1 MLDRTFDQLK
11 RWSGLRVFLAILA
24 FSTLGSQVLVSA
36 MSWFF
41 HGEWRLDYAITGL
54 VTASVVSVIVALV
67 VSRLI
72 QMLQRAEAQARAANA
87 SKSTF
92 LANMSHEIRTPLNAI
107 TGMAHLIRRSSV
119 NPEQDQRL
127 DKLEAAGRHLLG
139 IVEAVLDHSK
149 IEAGEFQLDEAE
161 VRIESLVGN
170 VLSMVHERAQAKRLT
185 LRTELAPLPERL
197 RGDPMRLQ
205 QALLNYVA
213 NAVKFTEAG
222 EVVLR
227 VVVLSEGTDSI
238 HLRFEVQDQ
247 GMGIDAV
254 TLAELFQPFK
264 QADTA
269 ITRQFGGTGLGL
281 TITRRIA
288 QMMGGEAGAT
298 SEPGQG
304 STFWFTAHL
313 LKGPVQSAPPV
324 APRPEPAEDTL
335 QREHAGQRVLVVE
348 DEPVNREITAY
359 ILQGAGLVVEMA
371 EDGHA
376 GLQCLAEAS
385 FDLVLMD
392 VQMPQLDGL
401 EATRRLRLQ
410 PHLATLP
417 VIAITA
423 NAFAEDRAACLA
435 AGMNDFISKP
445 VNPEALLCTV
455 LRWLPPREGDGP
467 QD

>member
-1 MLDRTFDQLK
+1 MLDRTFDHLK

-24 FSTLGSQVLVSA
+24 FSTLGSLVLVSA
-36 MSWFF
+36 MSWLF
-41 HGEWRLDYAITGL
+41 HGQWRLDYAITGL
-54 VTASVVSVIVALV
+54 VTASVVSVLVALV

-161 VRIESLVGN
+161 VRIQSLVGN

-185 LRTELAPLPERL
+185 LRTDLPPLPERL

-222 EVVLR
+222 EIVLR
-227 VVVLSEGTDSI
+227 VVVLAESADSI

-247 GMGIDAV
+247 GMGIDAA

-288 QMMGGEAGAT
+288 QMMGGEAGAS
-298 SEPGQG
+298 SEPGLG

-313 LKGPVQSAPPV
+313 LKGSVQSAPPV

-376 GLQCLAEAS
+376 GLRKLEEAS
-385 FDLVLMD
+385 FDIVLMD

-401 EATRRLRLQ
+401 EATRRLRQ
-410 PHLATLP
+410 RPGLATLP
-417 VIAITA
+417 VVALTA

-455 LRWLPPREGDGP
+455 LRWLPP
-467 QD
+467 QQAH

>member
-11 RWSGLRVFLAILA
+11 AWSGLRIFLAILL

-41 HGEWRLDYAITGL
+41 FGEWRLDYAITGL

-67 VSRLI
+67 VWRLVS
-72 QMLQRAEAQARAANA
+72 MLQRAEAQARHANA
-87 SKSTF
+87 SKSRF
-92 LANMSHEIRTPLNAI
+92 LAHMSHEIRTPLNAI
-107 TGMAHLIRRSSV
+107 TGMTHLIRRSSV

-149 IEAGEFQLDEAE
+149 IEAGEFKLDEAE
-161 VRIESLVGN
+161 VRVESLVGN
-170 VLSMVHERAQAKRLT
+170 VLSMLHERAAAKRLN
-185 LRTELAPLPERL
+185 LRTELPALPERL
-197 RGDPMRLQ
+197 RGDPTRLQ

-222 EVVLR
+222 DIVLR
-227 VVVLSEGTDSI
+227 VRVLAESEADI
-238 HLRFEVQDQ
+238 FLRFEVEDQ
-247 GMGIDAV
+247 GMGIDGAM
-254 TLAELFQPFK
+254 LAELFQPFK

-288 QMMGGEAGAT
+288 QMMGGEAGA
-298 SEPGQG
+298 SSVPGQG
-304 STFWFTAHL
+304 STFWFTARL
-313 LKGPVQSAPPV
+313 LKGPVQSPPPM
-324 APRPEPAEDTL
+324 APRPEPAEATL
-335 QREHAGQRVLVVE
+335 QRDHAGQRVLVVE
-348 DEPVNREITAY
+348 DEPVNREITAF
-359 ILQGAGLVVEMA
+359 ILEGAGLVVEMA
-371 EDGHA
+371 EDGFA
-376 GLQCLAEAS
+376 GLRMLETAS
-385 FDLVLMD
+385 YDIVLMD
-392 VQMPQLDGL
+392 VQMPHLDGL
-401 EATRRLRLQ
+401 EATRRLRQ
-410 PHLATLP
+410 RPGLAALP
-417 VIAITA
+417 VVALTA

-455 LRWLPPREGDGP
+455 LRWLPAP
-467 QD
+467 QHPTH

>member
-1 MLDRTFDQLK
+1 MLERTFDHLK
-11 RWSGLRVFLAILA
+11 RWSGLR
-24 FSTLGSQVLVSA
+24 
-36 MSWFF
+36 
-41 HGEWRLDYAITGL
+41 
-54 VTASVVSVIVALV
+54 
-67 VSRLI
+67 
-72 QMLQRAEAQARAANA
+72 
-87 SKSTF
+87 
-92 LANMSHEIRTPLNAI
+92 
-107 TGMAHLIRRSSV
+107 
-119 NPEQDQRL
+119 
-127 DKLEAAGRHLLG
+127 
-139 IVEAVLDHSK
+139 
-149 IEAGEFQLDEAE
+149 
-161 VRIESLVGN
+161 
-170 VLSMVHERAQAKRLT
+170 
-185 LRTELAPLPERL
+185 TELPPLPERL

-222 EVVLR
+222 EIVLR
-227 VVVLSEGTDSI
+227 VIVLAETPQGI
-238 HLRFEVQDQ
+238 QLRFEVQDQ
-247 GMGIDAV
+247 GMGIDAA

-298 SEPGQG
+298 SAPGQG

-324 APRPEPAEDTL
+324 APRPEPAEHIL

-348 DEPVNREITAY
+348 DEPVNREITAF
-359 ILQGAGLVVEMA
+359 ILQGAGLVVETA
-371 EDGHA
+371 EDGFV
-376 GLQCLAEAS
+376 GLQRLAEVS

-401 EATRRLRLQ
+401 EATRRLRQ
-410 PHLATLP
+410 RPGMAELP

-455 LRWLPPREGDGP
+455 LRWLPAPPAAADH
-467 QD
+467 